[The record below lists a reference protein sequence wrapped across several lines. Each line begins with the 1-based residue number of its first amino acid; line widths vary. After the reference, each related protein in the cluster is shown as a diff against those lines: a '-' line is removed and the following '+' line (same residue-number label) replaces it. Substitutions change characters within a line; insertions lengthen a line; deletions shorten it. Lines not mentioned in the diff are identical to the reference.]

1 MRSFLLGLLLGTLG
15 PILFDRLRYRLKA
28 EPAENRSRGAATS
41 EAERP
46 IEQPGAGEGQAR
58 VDLAELTAAELY
70 RRAQA
75 ADIAGRS
82 GMSKAQLIAAS
93 KPSTASS
100 AKRAGRGLLRPN
112 PSRHRPRLYLEVSR
126 ASFASSFR
134 LCSSYSVGVI
144 ASDSR
149 SSASFLSWSSGSV
162 GGCDDSAT
170 PPATLDV
177 TPIRRKKSPIASLV
191 FLTTSTVGTP

>member
-15 PILFDRLRYRLKA
+15 PILFDRLRYRLKV
-28 EPAENRSRGAATS
+28 EPAENRSRAAATR

-82 GMSKAQLIAAS
+82 EMSKAQLIAAL
-93 KPSTASS
+93 KAVD
-100 AKRAGRGLLRPN
+100 RQ
-112 PSRHRPRLYLEVSR
+112 
-126 ASFASSFR
+126 
-134 LCSSYSVGVI
+134 
-144 ASDSR
+144 
-149 SSASFLSWSSGSV
+149 
-162 GGCDDSAT
+162 
-170 PPATLDV
+170 
-177 TPIRRKKSPIASLV
+177 
-191 FLTTSTVGTP
+191 